1 MSYKVTAPVVKVSI
15 GSLDGN
21 RVARILRAGAIVP
34 EGVAEESLDLL
45 AARGLIEALPE
56 PDVDPEADLDPE
68 TLGDRGGAQGEEQP
82 TPPPKTGKGSGPE
95 AWRAYAEKVDVEVP
109 ADASRED
116 VIAAVDAAG
125 KPTE

>member
-45 AARGLIEALPE
+45 ASRGLIEALPE
-56 PDVDPEADLDPE
+56 PDLDPEDDIDPE
-68 TLGDRGGAQGEEQP
+68 TLGDAGAQGEERP
-82 TPPPKTGKGSGPE
+82 TPPPKAGKGSGPE